1 MATERAKQLFGTDGI
16 RGIPGEYPLDD
27 ATLERVGCALGLHL
41 AAQKNANSKPARV
54 LIGRDPR
61 ESGPHIAELI
71 ARGLVSAGAEPV
83 SAGVVT
89 TPGVAW
95 LVSREG
101 FSAGVVISASHNP
114 YHDNGVKLISSSGMK
129 FPDAAEHEIERLIL
143 SPNGGAPAA
152 RRAAD
157 AARANK
163 EHPDGDEKLHQDYL
177 HGLRAAVL
185 PGAKFAGMKIV
196 MDCANG
202 AASEL
207 APQLFRMLG
216 AEVVAINNAPDGK
229 NINAGCGSLHPE
241 AMQTLVVES
250 GAALGVAFDGDA
262 DRAIFASASGKL
274 VDGDGV
280 LLVAGRYMKSAGKL
294 KGNVIVGTTMA
305 NLGLERALDQW
316 GLKLVRTAVGDRY
329 VLEEMLRIGANLG
342 GEQSGHI
349 LFLDDATTGDGMLTA
364 VKMASIVSLAG
375 PLDSLVADLK
385 IYPQK
390 IVNVRVKSKPP
401 LESLPEVSRTLSE
414 AEKALG
420 KSGRVILR
428 YSGTEPLAR
437 VMVEAERDEDVR
449 RWTDSLASAVR
460 SAIGA

>member
-1 MATERAKQLFGTDGI
+1 
-16 RGIPGEYPLDD
+16 
-27 ATLERVGCALGLHL
+27 
-41 AAQKNANSKPARV
+41 
-54 LIGRDPR
+54 
-61 ESGPHIAELI
+61 
-71 ARGLVSAGAEPV
+71 
-83 SAGVVT
+83 
-89 TPGVAW
+89 
-95 LVSREG
+95 
-101 FSAGVVISASHNP
+101 
-114 YHDNGVKLISSSGMK
+114 
-129 FPDAAEHEIERLIL
+129 
-143 SPNGGAPAA
+143 
-152 RRAAD
+152 
-157 AARANK
+157 
-163 EHPDGDEKLHQDYL
+163 
-177 HGLRAAVL
+177 
-185 PGAKFAGMKIV
+185 
-196 MDCANG
+196 
-202 AASEL
+202 
-207 APQLFRMLG
+207 MLG
-216 AEVVAINNAPDGK
+216 AEVLAINNAPNGK

-241 AMQTLVVES
+241 GMQKLVVES
-250 GAALGVAFDGDA
+250 GATLGVAFDGDA
-262 DRAIFASASGKL
+262 DRAIFSSASGKL

-280 LLVAGRYMKSAGKL
+280 LLVTGRYMKSAGKL

-305 NLGLERALDQW
+305 NLGLERALDQS

-364 VKMASIVSLAG
+364 LKIASIVSLAG
-375 PLDSLVADLK
+375 ALDSLVADLK

-401 LESLPEVSRTLSE
+401 LESLPEVSRTLGE

-460 SAIGA
+460 SAIGAWLHPHPARNRPSHVLSSWPAKSFLSG